1 MSAGRFPRLLGDV
14 GGTSVRLGLQSA
26 AGVTIEQI
34 EVLEA
39 DDHASLQAALDVYL
53 QAPGRPR
60 PRSAAIGIATS
71 VVGDEVRMTNR
82 DWRFSI
88 AALQRT
94 LGLERLVVI
103 NDFTALALALPSLG
117 VADLRAVGGG
127 QAIAGQP
134 LALLGPGTGLGVSGL
149 LPLNGGWRPL
159 AGEGGHT
166 TLPAADEREA
176 AIVER
181 LRRRFGHAS
190 AERALSGPGLV
201 NLRDAVA
208 DIGGLNAA
216 PMDTPQIVAAAQA
229 GADMLC
235 VETVDIFFALLGGVA
250 GNLALTLGAR
260 GGVYVGG
267 GIVPRLGDWFA
278 RSRFRERFEAKG
290 RFADYLRAVPTWLI
304 DAHVPPALLGAA
316 AALDQP

>member
-14 GGTSVRLGLQSA
+14 GGTRLRLGLQA
-26 AGVTIEQI
+26 EAGGGIEQI
-34 EVLEA
+34 EVLQA
-39 DDHASLQAALDVYL
+39 DDHASLQAALSSYL

-60 PRSAAIGIATS
+60 PRSAAMGIATS

-82 DWRFSI
+82 DWRFSV
-88 AALQRT
+88 AALQGA

-103 NDFTALALALPSLG
+103 NDFTALALALPSLRP
-117 VADLRAVGGG
+117 ADLRAVGGG
-127 QAIAGQP
+127 QAVAGQP

-149 LPLNGGWRPL
+149 IPVPGGWRPL

-166 TLPAADEREA
+166 TLPATDAREA

-190 AERALSGPGLV
+190 AERALSGPGIV
-201 NLRDAVA
+201 NLRDAIA
-208 DIGGLNAA
+208 DTDGRTAA

-229 GADMLC
+229 GADGLC
-235 VETVDIFFALLGGVA
+235 VETVEIFFALLGGVA

-267 GIVPRLGDWFA
+267 GIVPRLADWFA

-304 DAHVPPALLGAA
+304 DAQVPPALLGAA
-316 AALDQP
+316 AALDRP